1 GLPRA
6 RRHTRHAHQRGAP
19 LDGKQVSAVILA
31 GGQGTRL
38 RPLTF
43 GTPKPIVPLLNIP
56 FLAYQVDLLR
66 RHGITDVVLSCSYM
80 VEAVQR
86 AMGDG
91 TAYGVRLRY
100 AVEAEPLGTAGGVRN
115 ALDLVGGLVL
125 VLNGDVLTDAD
136 LSAMLAFHHERG
148 AAATIDLFP

>member
-1 GLPRA
+1 ARRRRTRRHDRRRAPRHPRLPRLQGGAALRGDADHLPGLQEGLPRA

-115 ALDLVGGLVL
+115 A
-125 VLNGDVLTDAD
+125 
-136 LSAMLAFHHERG
+136 
-148 AAATIDLFP
+148 